1 MKLHKKTIGFLE
13 FAIMGVLMGMVEDSL
28 VVYFVTGETITFGAV
43 WIVLVTALPFA
54 FISEYIVDHPKFW
67 STIKI
72 FKKEDEN

>member
-1 MKLHKKTIGFLE
+1 
-13 FAIMGVLMGMVEDSL
+13 MGMVEDSL

-67 STIKI
+67 ATIRI